1 MKVVSVNIG
10 QAHTQQNGHK
20 TETTGIYKFPTDASV
35 QITSLGIKGDFIAS
49 KKHHGGPDQ
58 AIYVYGK
65 ADYDWWSS
73 ELGRDLAGGTFGEN
87 LTISELESA
96 QFNIG
101 DRLVIGKV
109 ILEIT
114 APRIP
119 CSTLAA
125 RMEDPEFVK
134 RYRQVE
140 RPGLYCRVMQA
151 GLVAK
156 GDDVKIERYEKD
168 TISVIQVFRDYYDKK
183 KSAETIRNHLNA
195 PIAIRVRT
203 ALEEELQK
211 INNKRP

>member
-10 QAHTQQNGHK
+10 QAHTQKNGNK
-20 TETTGIYKFPTDASV
+20 TETTGIYKIPTDASV
-35 QITSLGIKGDFIAS
+35 QITSLGIKEDFIAS

-65 ADYDWWSS
+65 ADYDWWSI
-73 ELGRDLAGGTFGEN
+73 ELGRELAGGTFGEN

-125 RMEDPEFVK
+125 RMGDPEFVK
-134 RYRQVE
+134 RYRQAE

>member
-10 QAHTQQNGHK
+10 QAHTQKNGNK
-20 TETTGIYKFPTDASV
+20 TETTGIYKIPTDASV
-35 QITSLGIKGDFIAS
+35 QITSLGIKEDFIAS

-65 ADYDWWSS
+65 ADYDWWSI
-73 ELGRDLAGGTFGEN
+73 ELRRELTGGTFGEN

-101 DRLVIGKV
+101 DRLVIGNV
-109 ILEIT
+109 ILVIT

-125 RMEDPEFVK
+125 RMGDPEFVK
-134 RYRQVE
+134 RYRRAE

-151 GLVAK
+151 GLITK

-211 INNKRP
+211 INNKQQ